1 MAQPPPP
8 PALLSDISSIVSSI
22 RNPYLGQGSGNLKAP
37 TIFNTSKVPVTYN
50 GFEWAFS
57 TGVSWGRFISGEPF
71 IIVPPEGVQ
80 VTGVTPGPTLVTG
93 FTSEA
98 GQAANS
104 GITFYIN
111 GSMKNPV
118 PWFTQAQLG
127 FAASSMGATVTHFV
141 YDERLAPQG
150 NKPFQLVVG
159 GDMYT
164 GASMDYWLNFPV
176 GISSGDVLVS
186 AKSSFN
192 PDWNLF
198 SSGHNDYVRWVN
210 SNLDRMC
217 IEKFGILTA
226 LSASPTTS
234 DCYRPPVF
242 WNGASLADRPI
253 FYRKDYV
260 KQTENY
266 IIEKPTKNI
275 FNEDIDYNSTDIIN
289 EINSWN
295 EDVASLWN
303 STSIP
308 YISTT
313 KTQTGTSAFDQFNEN
328 GMEAKSGYNGY
339 VCKIRDKMIQ
349 SIFAPWVSSANRF
362 KARDKV
368 VQRGIDC
375 WGLINGKGIPYGNG
389 GHAQGSHRP
398 WTVFL
403 GWIYG
408 RNDIINYHNHPQAI
422 ARLAPKLIGNMSVEN
437 IKLPTDIIYK
447 SLLSVDYN
455 QRYLMIGSSVGV
467 CAGYT
472 GWVATNPNIDLYHGL
487 TSCSVS
493 LSGNTGMGWM
503 YKYTGISCAYSYVVP
518 SVILSGGVAVSG
530 SFGVIVAHKDFVG
543 RLNALGNASGLP
555 GPAVLPPLTTPTGH
569 LTTRCFENSF
579 DCHAYWGFE
588 PSTCIGQNLKI
599 VSGSGS
605 GSTVYK
611 IIGAENTFTKRSN
624 PIILDGDTPAIPP
637 SSINNFRYAS
647 FILDRD
653 FQHGVPDETSQFM
666 LFPLSNT
673 EVKFGFD
680 AESHLNA
687 NNTAGA
693 KASLLSM
700 DSQPSY
706 NNISDETVLKNYS
719 IHNHL
724 GITSDQFL
732 IDYIKNMYFNE
743 NTPNYI
749 RRQKSIGSAYVGD
762 IFSKRNTLSGAI
774 IGKMMGL
781 TGNEFTPRGVCGIC
795 GSTDSSSSITMSG
808 FGLEFTP
815 EEITSYIVPFKS
827 EQVYSGYGKVFS
839 TPQTALRI
847 TAIIDDK
854 IFIDPA
860 SSGLYDLATT
870 LRIQNGPFVTN
881 TLYKSTNADLLED
894 QVLFYDFGDSRNN
907 GNLIIS
913 SKYVRNFPTFQES
926 AESGVV
932 VKFNFL
938 GNMYGMAGCA
948 GILPNRGETSK
959 LASTF
964 GSASLE
970 RTHDDALYLTLN
982 QSNVTQIDLNSIWYC
997 ISSPRISA
1005 PGSSIPLP
1013 MAEEY
1018 SLVNWTK
1025 PENTALGSGGNI
1037 CIYPPA
1043 ESIPNGSQGVC
1054 YGTGTDD
1061 KLIFFR
1067 FLLDVDTNT
1076 IPTANLLFPS
1086 GTGSQVNNT
1095 TYPGWNSSDIF
1106 TKYRIKSMTI
1116 GNATNNAGYFSM
1128 SIRGDYPAPNTAL
1141 DTDYR
1146 YSSYNTFRLYNN
1158 NLFEMESGLGLPAF
1172 ETFVQEGEIGNVSH
1186 QYIHNGFKYE
1196 DFVSIGSSKFYDPQS
1211 NSMRIVIRDTEN
1223 CPTGFINTFIHGQT
1237 LGFNLP
1243 PVPHT
1248 LLWCTDHTS

>member
-8 PALLSDISSIVSSI
+8 PALPSDTSSIVGSL
-22 RNPYLGQGSGNLKAP
+22 RNPYVGQGSDNLKTP
-37 TIFNTSKVPVTYN
+37 TIFNTSIDPVTYN

-71 IIVPPEGVQ
+71 IILPPAGVQ
-80 VTGVTPGPTLVTG
+80 VTGVTPGPTVVTG

-118 PWFTQAQLG
+118 PWFVQPQLG
-127 FAASSMGATVTHFV
+127 FVSSSLGATVLHFV

-159 GDMYT
+159 GDMNT
-164 GASMDYWLNFPV
+164 GVSMDYWLNFPV

-192 PDWNLF
+192 PDWNLC
-198 SSGHNDYVRWVN
+198 SVEANDYVRWVN
-210 SNLDRMC
+210 SNISNMC

-275 FNEDIDYNSTDIIN
+275 FNDDIDYNSTDIIN
-289 EINSWN
+289 EIYSWN

-308 YISTT
+308 YIGG
-313 KTQTGTSAFDQFNEN
+313 TQTYVGTSAFDQYNEN
-328 GMEAKSGYNGY
+328 GMEFKSGYNGY
-339 VCKIRDKMIQ
+339 ICKIRDKMIQ
-349 SIFAPWVSSANRF
+349 SIFVPWVSSANRL

-368 VQRGIDC
+368 VQKGIDC
-375 WGLINGKGIPYGNG
+375 WGLINAKGIPNSNG
-389 GHAQGSHRP
+389 GHGQGAHRP

-422 ARLAPKLIGNMSVEN
+422 ARIGPGLTGNMSIEN
-437 IKLPTDIIYK
+437 IKLPQDIIYK
-447 SLLSVDYN
+447 SLLSSEYN
-455 QRYLMIGSSVGV
+455 QRYLMSGSSVGV
-467 CAGYT
+467 CAGCT
-472 GWVATNPNIDLYHGL
+472 GWVATNSNINLYHGL
-487 TSCSVS
+487 TSSSVS
-493 LSGNTGMGWM
+493 LSGNTGMGWI
-503 YKYTGISCAYSYVVP
+503 YKYTGISCAYSYVLP
-518 SVILSGGVAVSG
+518 SVILSGGVSVSG

-543 RLNALGNASGLP
+543 RLNALGNASGLS
-555 GPAVLPPLTTPTGH
+555 GPAVLPPLTTSTGH
-569 LTTRCFENSF
+569 LIRRCFQNTF
-579 DCHAYWGFE
+579 DTHTFWGFE
-588 PSTCIGQNLKI
+588 SGSCVGQNLKI

-611 IIGAENTFTKRSN
+611 IIGAENTFTKRSS
-624 PIILDGDTPAIPP
+624 PVIIDGSTPAIPP
-637 SSINNFRYAS
+637 SSVNNFRYAS

-666 LFPLSNT
+666 MYPLSDT

-680 AESHLNA
+680 AESHLHV

-706 NNISDETVLKNYS
+706 NNISDESILKNYS
-719 IHNHL
+719 LHNHL

-732 IDYIKNMYFNE
+732 INYIKNVYFNE

-749 RRQKSIGSAYVGD
+749 RRQKSIGSAYVGE
-762 IFSKRNTLSGAI
+762 IFTTQNTLGGAV

-781 TGNEFTPRGVCGIC
+781 TGNEFTPHGVCGIC
-795 GSTDSSSSITMSG
+795 GSTDLSPSINMNG
-808 FGLEFTP
+808 FDLEFTP
-815 EEITSYIVPFKS
+815 EQITSYIVPFKS
-827 EQVYSGYGKVFS
+827 GKVYSGYGKVFS
-839 TPQTALRI
+839 TPQTVLRI

-854 IFIDPA
+854 IFIDP
-860 SSGLYDLATT
+860 SSSSLYDLGTS

-881 TLYKSTNADLLED
+881 VLYKTTNNELLED
-894 QVLFYDFGDSRNN
+894 QVLLYDFGDSRNN
-907 GNLIIS
+907 GNITIS
-913 SKYVRNFPTFQES
+913 SKYVRNFPTFQEY
-926 AESGVV
+926 AESGVL

-948 GILPNRGETSK
+948 GILPNRGYTSK

-964 GSASLE
+964 GGVSLV
-970 RTHDDALYLTLN
+970 RTYEDALYLNLN
-982 QSNVTQIDLNSIWYC
+982 QLNIMQIDLNSIWYC

-1005 PGSSIPLP
+1005 PGISIPLP

-1018 SLVNWTK
+1018 SLVNWKK
-1025 PENTALGSGGNI
+1025 PENVSLWGGGNI
-1037 CIYPPA
+1037 YIYPPTG
-1043 ESIPNGSQGVC
+1043 SIPNGSQGVC

-1067 FLLDVDTNT
+1067 FLLNVDTNT

-1095 TYPGWNSSDIF
+1095 SYPGWNTSDIF

-1116 GNATNNAGYFSM
+1116 GNAANNPGYFTM
-1128 SIRGDYPAPNTAL
+1128 TINGAYPSPNTTV

-1158 NLFEMESGLGLPAF
+1158 NLFEMESSFGLPAF
-1172 ETFVQEGEIGNVSH
+1172 NTFVQEGEIGNVSH
-1186 QYIHNGFKYE
+1186 QYIHSGFKYE
-1196 DFVSIGSSKFYDPQS
+1196 DFVLIGESKFYDPQS
-1211 NSMRIVIRDTEN
+1211 SIMKIFIKDTGN

-1248 LLWCTDHTS
+1248 LLWCTDPTS